1 MDYNRKAGQNLKLQM
16 PIQPN
21 IGLDGDVR
29 DAVIDILNHT
39 LANEMILSAKTR
51 TAHWNV
57 SGIGFTEL
65 RRVYQSQ
72 YHNLND
78 IADHIAERTRMLGG
92 TAIGS
97 LQELIEFSS
106 MEEQPGVV
114 PDLLRLLAD
123 HEATIRSLRDAAKKC
138 TQDYE
143 DEGTANLLVKLIIQ
157 HEQMAWFLR
166 SHIETDNGAYES
178 KPE

>member
-1 MDYNRKAGQNLKLQM
+1 M

-92 TAIGS
+92 TAIG
-97 LQELIEFSS
+97 
-106 MEEQPGVV
+106 
-114 PDLLRLLAD
+114 
-123 HEATIRSLRDAAKKC
+123 
-138 TQDYE
+138 
-143 DEGTANLLVKLIIQ
+143 
-157 HEQMAWFLR
+157 
-166 SHIETDNGAYES
+166 
-178 KPE
+178 